1 MAEPQDYL
9 KTLVLDKFIEIIEET
24 IQEANELG
32 IEGKIVTNVVVE
44 QDENGEIGITLEY
57 DDLPEQVDE

>member
-32 IEGKIVTNVVVE
+32 IAGKLVTNVVVE
-44 QDENGEIGITLEY
+44 QDENGDMDITLEY
-57 DDLPEQVDE
+57 DDLPEQVEE